1 MKTLAIETSGVIG
14 GVALWDGALVGERLF
29 AERMNHAEELF
40 PAIEALSQD
49 AGWAPDAPDLIAV
62 SIGPGSYTG
71 LRVGIAAAK
80 MLSYTI
86 DAALIG
92 VPSLDAL
99 VQNVPGEAGM
109 AAPIIDAKRKQVYSR
124 LYEWQATTWAP
135 ASDLSIDPPA
145 ELAARLRKG
154 TTVFGNGAEQYADVF
169 ASAGL
174 VVAEAA
180 TYTQARPRVVA
191 ELGARLYE
199 AGERTDREA
208 LIPIYLRRPEAEE
221 KKGAEQTA

>member
-1 MKTLAIETSGVIG
+1 MKTLAIETSGAIG

-80 MLSYTI
+80 MLSYAI

-92 VPSLDAL
+92 VPSLDVL
-99 VQNVPGEAGM
+99 VPNVPAEVCL

-124 LYEWQATTWAP
+124 LYEWQETSWAP
-135 ASDLSIDPPA
+135 TSDLSIDWPA
-145 ELAARLRKG
+145 ELAAGLPAG
-154 TTVFGNGAEQYADVF
+154 TTVFGSGAEQYADVF

-174 VVAEAA
+174 VVAEDAA
-180 TYTQARPRVVA
+180 YAQAQPRVVA
-191 ELGARLYE
+191 ELGARLYA

-208 LIPIYLRRPEAEE
+208 LIPLYLRKPEVEE
-221 KKGAEQTA
+221 KKRAGQTA